1 MSETVEAACASVEVE
16 LILRNEIG
24 LDASTVGSSLIQRAA
39 QRRMKKRGIVAIA
52 AYAKL
57 LVDEE
62 QELRELIEQVV
73 VPETYF
79 FREPDAISDITRL
92 ALAAHAT
99 GDGAALRVLSVP
111 CSTGE
116 EPYSIAM
123 SLLAEGMPASAIAI
137 DAVDVSVEAVRRA
150 KEGIYHG
157 GSFRGDMS
165 AWKKYFGETERGWEL
180 VDSVRALVHVTQGNL
195 LSNGFQPPREQ
206 YDVIFCRNLLIYFDE
221 SAQAR
226 ALAKLASLL
235 APDGVLVVGSA
246 DSFAARRAGFAPSS
260 GHERSFLFRLQ
271 STMPAVDIA
280 PLVAG
285 RVRPRALSSR
295 ALASRSVK
303 RAVIRPLAIK
313 PTTVFEKAT
322 QPAAVVS
329 TGSSATTAMAD
340 VSRLGNEGR
349 LEAAIAVGERAIR
362 DGVVSV
368 ELLSLI
374 GTMHAA
380 TPNLE
385 RAEACYRKALFLEPA
400 NEDALLHLALLLE
413 QRGEVALAIKLRS
426 RARRARSFHTIVT
439 T

>member
-1 MSETVEAACASVEVE
+1 MREAVEAASASLEVE

-24 LDASTVGSSLIQRAA
+24 LDVSTVGSSLIQRAA
-39 QRRMKKRGIVAIA
+39 QRRMEKRGIVAIA
-52 AYAKL
+52 AYVKL
-57 LVDEE
+57 LTDDE
-62 QELRELIEQVV
+62 QELQELIEQVV

-92 ALAAHAT
+92 AVAAHAL

-116 EPYSIAM
+116 EPYSIAL
-123 SLLAEGMPASAIAI
+123 SLLASGLPASAIAI

-150 KEGIYHG
+150 REGIYRG

-165 AWKKYFGETERGWEL
+165 AWKKHFDETASGWEIEA
-180 VDSVRALVHVTQGNL
+180 SVRSLVRVAQGNL
-195 LSNGFQPPREQ
+195 LSSGFEPPREQ

-221 SAQAR
+221 HAQAR

-235 APDGVLVVGSA
+235 APEGVLVVGSA
-246 DSFAARRAGFAPSS
+246 DSFAARRAGFTPSS
-260 GHERSFLFRLQ
+260 GYERSFLFCLR
-271 STMPAVDIA
+271 STTAAADIA
-280 PLVAG
+280 PIVAG
-285 RVRPRALSSR
+285 RVRSR
-295 ALASRSVK
+295 ARPARIAK
-303 RAVIRPLAIK
+303 RAMMRPLCMSTA
-313 PTTVFEKAT
+313 PVEKAA
-322 QPAAVVS
+322 QLPAVVS
-329 TGSSATTAMAD
+329 TGSSATSAMAD
-340 VSRLGNEGR
+340 VVRLANEGR
-349 LEAAIAVGERAIR
+349 LAAAIEAGERASCH
-362 DGVVSV
+362 GVVSA

-426 RARRARSFHTIVT
+426 RARRALSFHTIAST
-439 T
+439 